1 MDAGRFVELYAAEA
15 REHLGLLSRSVL
27 ALEAPTAPEEALG
40 EAFRAAHTLKGVAAA
55 MGHDRVAELAHAI
68 EDRLDDLRSGRV
80 RVAPELVDILLEA
93 VDTLAEAVEASLH
106 PTAPAADASV
116 RVRVQ
121 LHPETPLKGA
131 RATLIAMNLRRRG
144 LITGT
149 QPETF
154 DDAFDG
160 VFHIVLAAGT
170 DPDVLETAV
179 LAGGDVES
187 VVWGDEGVAANAPVA
202 RHTGPHVRVDPRRLD
217 VLAEGISELTVLHAR
232 AVATLNGQQ
241 STGDRTAMILAGL
254 QDEVLRL
261 RMQPLSVVF
270 ERLPRAVRDA
280 ARAAGKSV
288 RLTLEGNDIELDRAI
303 LDDLGD
309 LLLHLVRN
317 AVDHGIE
324 APAARM
330 AMGKSAQGELV
341 VRAERERT
349 SVRITVSE
357 DGRGIPRGRIAEHA
371 ARLGLIGPGN
381 GEVLSDE
388 DLLRILTQPG
398 FSTAE
403 RVTELSGRGVGL
415 DAVAGRVRSLGGAL
429 LLRTEEGRG
438 TSFIMRLPV
447 TLALVHALRV
457 RVAGED
463 YAIPLTHVAEAVE
476 IQDVHVSAVAG
487 RETVRV
493 RDDILPLIR
502 MRSVLG
508 LPDPGRESAAVIAE
522 IGERRAALAV
532 DELIS
537 REQILIKTFDPARG
551 ALPIFSGATLLAD
564 GRPALVLDPLS
575 VV

>member
-1 MDAGRFVELYAAEA
+1 MDAGRFVELYASEA

-27 ALEAPTAPEEALG
+27 ALESPTAPEEAVG

-68 EDRLDDLRSGRV
+68 EDRLDDLRSGRLQ
-80 RVAPELVDILLEA
+80 VAPELVDTLLAA
-93 VDTLAEAVEASLH
+93 VDTLEEAVEASFH
-106 PTAPAADASV
+106 PSAPVAEAPV
-116 RVRVQ
+116 RARVH

-149 QPETF
+149 HPETF

-160 VFHIVLAAGT
+160 IFHLVLAPGT
-170 DPDVLETAV
+170 DPGVLETAV

-187 VVWGDEGVAANAPVA
+187 VAWSEAGTAPNVPAAHLA
-202 RHTGPHVRVDPRRLD
+202 GPHVRVDPRRLD
-217 VLAEGISELTVLHAR
+217 ALAEGISELTVLHAR
-232 AVATLNGQQ
+232 SVATFNGQQ
-241 STGDRTAMILAGL
+241 SAGDRTAMILAEL

-261 RMQPLSVVF
+261 RMQPVSVVF
-270 ERLPRAVRDA
+270 DRLPRAVRDA

-324 APAARM
+324 SPAARM
-330 AMGKSAQGELV
+330 AAGKPAQGELV

-349 SVRITVSE
+349 SVRITVRE

-371 ARLGLIGPGN
+371 ARLGVIGPAS
-381 GEVLSDE
+381 GEVLTDE

-415 DAVAGRVRSLGGAL
+415 DAVAGRVRTLGGAL
-429 LLRTEEGRG
+429 LLRTEEGQG

-493 RDDILPLIR
+493 RDDMLPLIR
-502 MRSVLG
+502 MRHVLG
-508 LPDPGRESAAVIAE
+508 LRDPGHESAAVVAE

-537 REQILIKTFDPARG
+537 REQILIKSFDPARG

>member
-1 MDAGRFVELYAAEA
+1 VRL
-15 REHLGLLSRSVL
+15 
-27 ALEAPTAPEEALG
+27 
-40 EAFRAAHTLKGVAAA
+40 
-55 MGHDRVAELAHAI
+55 HA
-68 EDRLDDLRSGRV
+68 
-80 RVAPELVDILLEA
+80 
-93 VDTLAEAVEASLH
+93 
-106 PTAPAADASV
+106 
-116 RVRVQ
+116 
-121 LHPETPLKGA
+121 ETPLKGA
-131 RATLIAMNLRRRG
+131 RATLIAMKLLRRG
-144 LITGT
+144 LITRT

-154 DDAFDG
+154 DDAFNG
-160 VFHIVLAAGT
+160 NFQVVLAPGT
-170 DPDVLETAV
+170 DRDVLETAV

-187 VVWGDEGVAANAPVA
+187 VTWGEESVAASAPVA
-202 RHTGPHVRVDPRRLD
+202 QHAGPHVRVDPRRLD
-217 VLAEGISELTVLHAR
+217 ALAEGISELTVLHAR
-232 AVATLNGQQ
+232 AAATRNGQQ
-241 STGDRTAMILAGL
+241 SAGDRTAMILAGL

-261 RMQPLSVVF
+261 RMLPVSVVF
-270 ERLPRAVRDA
+270 DRLPRAVRDA

-303 LDDLGD
+303 LDELGD

-324 APAARM
+324 APAVRM
-330 AMGKSAQGELV
+330 AAGKSAQGELV
-341 VRAERERT
+341 VHAERERT
-349 SVRITVSE
+349 SVRITVRE
-357 DGRGIPRGRIAEHA
+357 DGRGIPRARIAEHA
-371 ARLGLIGPGN
+371 ARLGMSLPN
-381 GEVLSDE
+381 SGEVLTDE
-388 DLLRILTQPG
+388 EVLRILTQPG

-429 LLRTEEGRG
+429 ALRTEEGRG
-438 TSFIMRLPV
+438 TTFTMRLPV

-502 MRSVLG
+502 MRHVLG
-508 LPDPGRESAAVIAE
+508 LPEPGRESAAVIAE
-522 IGERRAALAV
+522 LGERRAALAV

-537 REQILIKTFDPARG
+537 REQILIKSFDPARG